1 MKSEEVMVKA
11 LKILERELSSEEFLI
26 YLQTITERIGDS
38 MKELRDKTGNLSLD
52 EVLKLVKE
60 KA

>member
-11 LKILERELSSEEFLI
+11 LKILEKELSSEEFLI
-26 YLQTITERIGDS
+26 YLQKITERAGNS
-38 MKELRDKTGNLSLD
+38 VEELRDKTGNLSLD

-60 KA
+60 KV

>member
-26 YLQTITERIGDS
+26 YLQTITERTGDS
-38 MKELRDKTGNLSLD
+38 VKELRDKTGNLSLD